1 MNVKLPQFI
10 LKIDK
15 LLKQEGYQSFLV
27 GGAVR
32 DLLMGAPSEKIGD
45 WDLATNA
52 KPQEIIRLFP
62 EYSKYEDK
70 FGTVTLIEKRPD
82 KNLEIEIT
90 PFRKEGGYEDFRHPQ
105 KVEWAGTIKEDLG
118 RRDFTINAMAI
129 EIKSEIRNK
138 SQIPNPKLPPTEYR
152 SQVVNY
158 DIIDPFEGQKD
169 LESKLI
175 RAVGKPEQRFCED
188 ALRLIRAVRFAA
200 ALGFKIEPETRGALQ
215 KNVALIKKI
224 SAERIQDELIKII
237 MSPRAEQ
244 GIRML
249 DELGLLALVLP
260 ELKSAQKVEQSSPHR
275 YDVYEH
281 SLRAL
286 AKAAEYGQSLE
297 LRLAAL
303 FHDIGKPKTR
313 GYNKTKDKYTFYDHA
328 IAGARIT
335 EKILKRLKFP
345 ASIIK
350 KVVHLIYHHMFY
362 YDVGVVTES
371 AVRRLL
377 RRIGGRE
384 AFQDLMAL
392 RIVDRKATPVPKAKP
407 YKLRHLEFMVE
418 KVRQDPLSVG
428 QLAIN
433 GNQLMETLNIK
444 PGPRVGLL
452 LEALL
457 AEVLEDPKLNKLA
470 VLKRR
475 AQELNQKTDRQLQ
488 KLAQKVTHEKKQRL
502 AQLKQKFWVK

>member
-10 LKIDK
+10 LKISK
-15 LLKQEGYQSFLV
+15 ALGKAGYQSFLV

-32 DLLMGAPSEKIGD
+32 DLLMGVPSEKISD

-52 KPQEIIRLFP
+52 EPKEIIRLFP
-62 EYSKYEDK
+62 KCSKYEDK
-70 FGTVTLIEKRPD
+70 FGTVTLIEKLPD

-105 KVEWAGTIKEDLG
+105 KVEWARTIEEDLA
-118 RRDFTINAMAI
+118 RRDFTINAIAL
-129 EIKSEIRNK
+129 RLTTDD
-138 SQIPNPKLPPTEYR
+138 QRLTTEHE
-152 SQVVNY
+152 VVDPY
-158 DIIDPFEGQKD
+158 DGQKD

-175 RAVGKPEQRFCED
+175 RAVGRPEERFQED
-188 ALRLIRAVRFAA
+188 GLRLIRAVRFAA
-200 ALGFKIEPETRGALQ
+200 VLGFEIEPKTRSALQ

-224 SAERIQDELIKII
+224 SAERIRDELIKII

-249 DELGLLALVLP
+249 DEAGLLVFILP

-281 SLRAL
+281 CLRSL
-286 AKAAEYGQSLE
+286 AKAAEYGQGLE

-313 GYNKTKDKYTFYDHA
+313 DYDQTKGKYTFYDHA
-328 IAGARIT
+328 IVGARIA
-335 EKILKRLKFP
+335 EKIFKRLKFP
-345 ASIIK
+345 TSITE

-377 RRIGGRE
+377 RRIGGRK

-428 QLAIN
+428 QLAID
-433 GNQLMETLNIK
+433 GNQLMEITSLK

-470 VLKRR
+470 ALKRR
-475 AQELNQKTDRQLQ
+475 AQELNQETDSKLQ
-488 KLAQKVTHEKKQRL
+488 ELAQKVTQEKKQRL
-502 AQLKQKFWVK
+502 TQLKQKFWVK